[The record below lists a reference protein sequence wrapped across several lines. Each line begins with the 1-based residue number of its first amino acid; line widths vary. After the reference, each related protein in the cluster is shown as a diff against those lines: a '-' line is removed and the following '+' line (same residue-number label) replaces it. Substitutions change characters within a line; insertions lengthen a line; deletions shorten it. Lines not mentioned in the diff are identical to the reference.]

1 MARLPKRVPLDR
13 ERIAAAAFEHVDRVG
28 VESFS
33 LRTLAGELRVEPMS
47 LYHWFPS
54 KAHLLEEL
62 MERVLAEMEVPMEGT
77 LGERLAGACRSF
89 RKAIVAHPGFAS
101 YALRH
106 RFNSQV
112 GLRVLERFLEMFHE
126 AGGGPEVAAGLFRF
140 TIHWMMGFCL
150 DETGGF
156 AKGPSAIEP
165 VPGDVIR
172 RDFPRVAQLEPFNG
186 PEHFDALFEAGL
198 ARVIVAVQAA
208 AAAPMVRSGRR

>member
-1 MARLPKRVPLDR
+1 MARAAKRAPLDR
-13 ERIAAAAFEHVDRVG
+13 ERIAAAAFELVDRVG

-62 MERVLAEMEVPMEGT
+62 MERILAEMEVPRDGT
-77 LGERLAGACRSF
+77 LGERLSDACRSF
-89 RKAIVAHPGFAS
+89 RTAIVAHPGFAS

-106 RFNSQV
+106 RFNSQR
-112 GLRVLERFLEMFHE
+112 GLEVLERFLAMFHE
-126 AGGGPEVAAGLFRF
+126 AGCGPEAAAGLFRF

-172 RDFPRVAQLEPFNG
+172 RDFPRVSQLEPFNG
-186 PEHFDALFEAGL
+186 PEHFDGLFEAGL
-198 ARVIVAVQAA
+198 ARVVVAVEAA
-208 AAAPMVRSGRR
+208 GASTMVRSRPR